1 MRKRLVNLL
10 IIGLTAIAMV
20 GCASSN
26 SSAASS
32 QSTGSQVSASG
43 TQPAP
48 GGTFDFSK
56 QPVEN
61 KLAIGTLALE
71 GTSNAVT
78 AEQAKTLLPL
88 WKAVKSLSSSST
100 ISTDEMN
107 ALYQQIQ
114 EAMTADQV
122 AAINNLSLKQ
132 SDFQALQ
139 QKYNIQMPQPGAAAQ
154 GTPAA
159 KSGSSSGGSTT
170 GGANNNASG
179 GGFPGGDPGGMGM
192 PPDGGA
198 GGPGGMPPDQG
209 QSSGRA
215 QVTPS
220 GTRPAGQGPRGG
232 MNTMFIDP
240 LIKVLQERAAA

>member
-10 IIGLTAIAMV
+10 MIGLAAVVLI
-20 GCASSN
+20 GCSSSK
-26 SSAASS
+26 SSSVSS
-32 QSTGSQVSASG
+32 SSTGSQTPSANT
-43 TQPAP
+43 TQLTP
-48 GGTFDFSK
+48 GGNFDFSK
-56 QPVEN
+56 QPIES

-88 WKAVKSLSSSST
+88 WKAVKSLSTSST

-114 EAMTADQV
+114 EAMTPDQIT
-122 AAINNLSLKQ
+122 AINNLSLKQ
-132 SDFQALQ
+132 SDLQALQ
-139 QKYNIQMPQPGAAAQ
+139 QKYNVQMPQPGAVPQ
-154 GTPAA
+154 GTPVAR
-159 KSGSSSGGSTT
+159 SGSSSGSNTT
-170 GGANNNASG
+170 G

-198 GGPGGMPPDQG
+198 GGPGGMMPGQD

-232 MNTMFIDP
+232 GMNTMFIDP